1 MASVTST
8 TTTAAQQVLAGLAR
22 KESTAT
28 TSKVEAGQDRFLKL
42 LTTQLKNQDPLSPM
56 DNAEVTSQLAQIST
70 VDGIERLN
78 ATLASLVAGQQS
90 AETLQA
96 AALVGRGVLVP
107 GAAMTLSKNGAI
119 GGYDLTAGAD
129 KVLLSITDANGLE
142 VAQVDVGA
150 QEAGAHSFTW
160 DGTTVGGERAA
171 DGTYRL
177 SVKASSGE
185 SAVSASALQLGVV
198 SSVVRG
204 ASGVD
209 LEVGALGIF
218 QMNDI
223 MQIL

>member
-8 TTTAAQQVLAGLAR
+8 TTSNAQQVLANLAR
-22 KESTAT
+22 KDT
-28 TSKVEAGQDRFLKL
+28 TSTSKMDEAENRFLKL
-42 LTTQLKNQDPLSPM
+42 LTTQLKNQDPMSPM
-56 DNAEVTSQLAQIST
+56 DNAEMTSQLAQIST

-78 ATLASLVAGQQS
+78 ATLASLMAGQQS

-107 GAAMTLSKNGAI
+107 GDAMTLSDKGAL
-119 GGYDLTAGAD
+119 GGYTLASGAD
-129 KVLLSITDANGLE
+129 QVLLTITDANGLQ
-142 VAQVDVGA
+142 VAQVDLGA
-150 QEAGAHSFTW
+150 QEAGTHSFTW
-160 DGTTVGGERAA
+160 DGSTPDGQRA
-171 DGTYRL
+171 GNGVYRL
-177 SVKASSGE
+177 SIKATSGE

-204 ASGVD
+204 SSGVD

-218 QMNDI
+218 QMTDI